1 MNVAD
6 YLVRWSPNIV
16 EATADDI
23 ARFGPNAAQVLGLLN
38 YLPTMSDDGAEATYR
53 MWRTPLNA
61 ADDAAW
67 NAAWDASWDAA
78 SATARNAEMRAAD
91 DAAWNAARDAS
102 WDTARTA
109 AKNAARAEVV
119 SDLITPEQYRLLTNP
134 LNIGRTYQERM
145 GLMLPDQQGPFMQM
159 INQLRPASAE
169 DVLAIERLS
178 GNPNVNALLEMLGG
192 MAEGQ
197 SLARRIKAAET
208 MYRAG
213 REGRRGI
220 V

>member
-16 EATADDI
+16 TATADDI
-23 ARFGPNAAQVLGLLN
+23 ARFGPNAAQVRALLN
-38 YLPTMSDDGAEATYR
+38 YLPTMSDDTAK
-53 MWRTPLNA
+53 LSSA
-61 ADDAAW
+61 ALD
-67 NAAWDASWDAA
+67 NAWDGSVAWQDAWI
-78 SATARNAEMRAAD
+78 SARNAAE
-91 DAAWNAARDAS
+91 DAAERAVRNDAWYSARKEVPDLETNTSWPAARM
-102 WDTARTA
+102 A
-109 AKNAARAEVV
+109 AQTEVV

-134 LNIGRTYQERM
+134 LNTGRTLQERM

-159 INQLRPASAE
+159 INELRPTSAE
-169 DVLAIERLS
+169 DVLAIERLG
-178 GNPNVNALLEMLGG
+178 GNPNVDALLEMLAG

-213 REGRRGI
+213 RGGRGMA
-220 V
+220 